1 MDGSC
6 MSFLMSMSFSIMAFA
21 PTPAITPWLQS
32 WPGLAEGLLQS
43 LLGPEHVQPPS
54 STSMANPA

>member
-1 MDGSC
+1 
-6 MSFLMSMSFSIMAFA
+6 MSMSFSIMAFA